1 MGEEIKTSTRVLFVS
16 AVLLL
21 VVLLTSP
28 LGYKFGL
35 VPLQPSL
42 VSLLIALVGGALVVL
57 VGLIYLA
64 MAVRTN
70 LVGDRNLLALAIVLG
85 LLPLFIVLPQMS
97 KAQAV
102 PPIHDI
108 STDTDNPPAFVAI
121 VPLRADAPNP
131 VEYGGSEAWPADKL
145 GSATREAY
153 PDLEPLRTSMS
164 VADAVSRTRA
174 VLVEMG
180 LEIVATD
187 VRAGRVEATA
197 TTFWF
202 GFKDDMIVRVADDEG
217 EVLIDLRSKSRVGQS
232 DIGVN
237 AERIREFIR
246 RF

>member
-1 MGEEIKTSTRVLFVS
+1 LGEEIKTSTRVLFVS

-57 VGLIYLA
+57 VGLIYLV
-64 MAVRTN
+64 MAHRRN
-70 LVGDRNLLALAIVLG
+70 LVGDRNLLVLAIVLG
-85 LLPLFIVLPQMS
+85 LVPLLIVLPQMS
-97 KAQAV
+97 KARAV

-108 STDTDNPPAFVAI
+108 STDTDNPPVFVAV

-131 VEYGGSEAWPADKL
+131 VEYGGSETWSADKHA
-145 GSATREAY
+145 SATSEAY
-153 PDLEPLRTSMS
+153 PDLEPVRTRMS
-164 VADAVSRTRA
+164 VADAVSRSEV
-174 VLVEMG
+174 VLTEMG

-187 VRAGRVEATA
+187 VAAGRVEATA

-202 GFKDDMIVRVADDEG
+202 GFKDDMVVRVTDDER